1 VTGASVVDAGGLVV
15 PPDDEAVPDEDAVPD
30 DDDVVPEEPPDDD
43 PPDED
48 ELLLLSVLSD
58 EQANR
63 MPPMVVTEA
72 RTKKRMVYLPEEE
85 EDDTSRVQAL
95 EILLSWG
102 VTTAL
107 LFLVVL
113 TDEKRMSEERL
124 ENAWPIASRNLFL
137 VWLGILALPF
147 HFARTRGRFFTLDPL
162 RHLGWWKGFVMG
174 ITAAVVVGLIDAA
187 IMTAF
192 AYAAGLP
199 IDD

>member
-1 VTGASVVDAGGLVV
+1 
-15 PPDDEAVPDEDAVPD
+15 
-30 DDDVVPEEPPDDD
+30 
-43 PPDED
+43 
-48 ELLLLSVLSD
+48 
-58 EQANR
+58 
-63 MPPMVVTEA
+63 M
-72 RTKKRMVYLPEEE
+72 YLPQEE
-85 EDDTSRVQAL
+85 EDDNSRVQAL

-113 TDEKRMSEERL
+113 TDERRMSGERL
-124 ENAWPIASRNLFL
+124 ENAWPVASRNLFL

-147 HFARTRGRFFTLDPL
+147 HFARTRGRFFTLSIR
-162 RHLGWWKGFVMG
+162 RHLGWWLGFGMG
-174 ITAAVVVGLIDAA
+174 LAAALVVGLIDAA